1 MRTSDIGLAAC
12 MIVDFCHDMRAM
24 LRDADGVT
32 ERKVNDYE
40 ARMTTK
46 FYEEINSRS
55 AEESEPR
62 SGSARRHSRQPEQG
76 AES

>member
-1 MRTSDIGLAAC
+1 MRTGDIGLAAC

-55 AEESEPR
+55 VETPEPH
-62 SGSARRHSRQPEQG
+62 SDPTRRHSRQPEQG

>member
-1 MRTSDIGLAAC
+1 MRTGDIGLAAC

-55 AEESEPR
+55 AEAPEPPTIPI
-62 SGSARRHSRQPEQG
+62 RRRSRQPEQG